1 MPWRAPKRTAPDAE
15 ITTERFDMIVGCIG
29 LGRMGG
35 PMARCIA
42 GAGHEVILLDV
53 STDALSAL
61 ADLGA
66 PVADGLAEIAAKAEV
81 ILTSLPSPREVEDVI
96 TGEGGLLGALREGT
110 IILET
115 STTAPP
121 LSVSLAAACAERG
134 AILLDAP
141 ISGGV
146 VGARDGT
153 LTVMVGGDADAF
165 ERARPVLDAIG
176 TKVRH
181 VGPNGAG
188 DAAKLINQM
197 VFLTHAA
204 VLCESVAFGDRC
216 DLDPAALLDV
226 LETSMA
232 GQPLATG
239 WHNRMPTDDIEGGF
253 QVYRVLKDLRLGRE
267 AKDAVSASTPVFDAA
282 LAAFENAQE
291 MGFGEVDLTVLRRIA
306 AGTERRGE

>member
-1 MPWRAPKRTAPDAE
+1 
-15 ITTERFDMIVGCIG
+15 MIVGCIG

-35 PMARCIA
+35 PMARHIA

-53 STDALSAL
+53 VPDALAAL

-66 PVADGLAEIAAKAEV
+66 AVADGPAEVAAKAEV
-81 ILTSLPSPREVEDVI
+81 ILTSLPSPSDVEEVMTGPGGVI
-96 TGEGGLLGALREGT
+96 GALREGT

-115 STTAPP
+115 STTAPK
-121 LSVSLAAACAERG
+121 LSQSLAALSAERG
-134 AILLDAP
+134 AHFLDAP

-146 VGARDGT
+146 AGAQDGT
-153 LTVMVGGDADAF
+153 LTVMVGGDEAAF
-165 ERARPVLDAIG
+165 DRVRPVLDAIG
-176 TKVRH
+176 SNVRH

-204 VLCESVAFGDRC
+204 VLCESVAFGERC
-216 DLDPAALLDV
+216 DLDPAVLLDI

-232 GQPLATG
+232 GHPMMSG
-239 WHNRMPTDDIEGGF
+239 WHNRMPADDIEGGF

-267 AKDAVSASTPVFDAA
+267 AKDDVGAPTPVFDAA
-282 LAAFENAQE
+282 LAAFEHAE
-291 MGFGEVDLTVLRRIA
+291 ALGFGEVDFTVLRRIA
-306 AGTERRGE
+306 AGTEGRNK